1 MNMTNQ
7 QRKTWVLPILEGDT
21 IDIPDDLN
29 EVLGWQVG
37 DELIWES
44 HDDGSFTLTKVK
56 PTE

>member
-7 QRKTWVLPILEGDT
+7 QRKTWVLPVLEGDT

-37 DELIWES
+37 DELVWEA
-44 HDDGSFTLTKVK
+44 HDDGSFTLTKVQ

>member
-7 QRKTWVLPILEGDT
+7 QRKKWVLPILEGDT

-37 DELIWES
+37 DELIWEA
-44 HDDGSFTLTKVK
+44 HDDGSFTLTKVTT
-56 PTE
+56 TE

>member
-1 MNMTNQ
+1 MNMTNSQ
-7 QRKTWVLPILEGDT
+7 PKRWVLPILEGDT

-37 DELIWES
+37 DELIWEA
-44 HDDGSFTLTKVK
+44 HDDGSFTLTKVT

>member
-7 QRKTWVLPILEGDT
+7 HRKTWVLPILEGDT

-37 DELIWES
+37 DVLIWEA
-44 HDDGSFTLTKVK
+44 HDDGSFTLTKVQ